1 MSNNSEETISTF
13 QEYVTFMIFLGNW
26 IIFAFVEEEKNEK
39 KIEKASNPRKK
50 LFSLESDFFEL
61 NAGEIFSRLGP

>member
-39 KIEKASNPRKK
+39 KIEKASSPRKK
-50 LFSLESDFFEL
+50 LFSLEFDFFEL
-61 NAGEIFSRLGP
+61 NADEIFSRLGP